1 MNSVIV
7 GDRYHRLDFAM
18 TFKVISFEIQRTF
31 VGQNKIVVTGV
42 GHEYLPILSTDD
54 AMVWR
59 SRTGNGQKI
68 AVLRKGVVP

>member
-1 MNSVIV
+1 
-7 GDRYHRLDFAM
+7 M
-18 TFKVISFEIQRTF
+18 TFKVISFEMQRTF

-42 GHEYLPILSTDD
+42 GHEYLPVLSTDD

-68 AVLRKGVVP
+68 AVHRKGVVPQP